1 MALEHY
7 LRSGSRMLRCG
18 FTTGTCASLAASGAA
33 QLLLTGVSPSSL
45 SLLTPKGLTVEVEP
59 VLCRMEGDQAVC
71 AIRKD
76 AGDDGAEDAAAVK
89 PDQPREEANA
99 EAPEKNSLREH
110 LMLRATWPLRSPPC
124 RDIRP

>member
-45 SLLTPKGLTVEVEP
+45 SLLTPKGLTVEV
-59 VLCRMEGDQAVC
+59 
-71 AIRKD
+71 
-76 AGDDGAEDAAAVK
+76 
-89 PDQPREEANA
+89 
-99 EAPEKNSLREH
+99 
-110 LMLRATWPLRSPPC
+110 
-124 RDIRP
+124 

>member
-1 MALEHY
+1 
-7 LRSGSRMLRCG
+7 MLRCG

-59 VLCRMEGDQAVC
+59 VFCRMEGDQAVC

-76 AGDDGAEDAAAVK
+76 AGDDPDVTDGLLIVASVRKPGRAFDLTAVRESAASQK
-89 PDQPREEANA
+89 RGWT
-99 EAPEKNSLREH
+99 SLWEQLPSTRF
-110 LMLRATWPLRSPPC
+110 RGR
-124 RDIRP
+124 